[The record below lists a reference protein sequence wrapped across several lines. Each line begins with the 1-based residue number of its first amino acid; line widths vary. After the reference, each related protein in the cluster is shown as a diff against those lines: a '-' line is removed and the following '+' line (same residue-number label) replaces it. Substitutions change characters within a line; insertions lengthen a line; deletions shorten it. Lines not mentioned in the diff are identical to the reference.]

1 MKKVKTAA
9 ALLCSACL
17 VLSGTAVPTMADS
30 VKVVTLG
37 ADLTQDQKNTMM
49 KYFNVDSNQVQIL
62 TITNQDER
70 DHLSAYVPLEQ
81 IGTRTVSCAYVKPTQ
96 SGGIKVRTANLNW
109 VTCNM
114 IATSL
119 STSGVKNCEV
129 VAACPFEVS
138 GTGALTGIQ
147 MAYETATGEQLD
159 STKKELATEEM
170 VVTGNLADEVGKN
183 DATTVMNNSKIQV
196 IKDNVQNVDDIYN
209 IVVNVAQ
216 QNNVNLD
223 SDQINKI
230 VELLKQIAQ
239 QEYNYDDVKATL
251 EQVEQNTSGDNDELG
266 DIDDEEDDTV
276 NAGDSADGDDILN
289 NVDNSALG
297 GDIVESSTENP
308 SLEEDSG
315 LIEDDGD
322 DQSDGDLS
330 ETEEPQ
336 EPDGD
341 ETTDDSTLGN
351 TDEGDTLRPLG
362 YIDSDFI
369 YGMAHKD
376 DIISGADGSRTY
388 AMYRVGIIDVDYNLI
403 KEYEQ
408 PDIYVSSTEVQGKR
422 ITLSRIV
429 KSGSGY
435 VSTSIDQLINK
446 DENVIENAVKAETI
460 STDARKQELYID
472 LITKVNDISVTY
484 RTSGEIIFKDNTKLE
499 LEDDFSWNG
508 RYYVYGYGKF
518 QGSRTQLESAITLAY
533 DTYGTVV
540 DSNSKL
546 VWKRYRST
554 QASIDGIVPV
564 TSGDSIVN
572 AVVAV
577 SNYLGADFNAV
588 SYMEQGHTAVETFDN
603 IRGVHGISLTGI
615 TYEKALSYVG
625 DGSPVIARIG
635 EDEYIIIT
643 AYNSSEIAYIEA
655 STGAQKTASMN
666 EAGKMFSQGGNIYV
680 TYYK

>member
-276 NAGDSADGDDILN
+276 NAGDPADGDDILN

-351 TDEGDTLRPLG
+351 TDEGDT
-362 YIDSDFI
+362 DSDEGTDETENSATSDELDTSALTENQKTMFDKAENFCKGEYEGDATALTAAMEDDTATASVI
-369 YGMAHKD
+369 LDSEKGAAHTNDVEKAYLK
-376 DIISGADGSRTY
+376 ILTEGTASYQADGT
-388 AMYRVGIIDVDYNLI
+388 
-403 KEYEQ
+403 E
-408 PDIYVSSTEVQGKR
+408 IYMSTELNMVDKSMKEIFGLSADAQASPELGELSDDDR
-422 ITLSRIV
+422 QTLYNETM
-429 KSGSGY
+429 KFFEKLYGE
-435 VSTSIDQLINK
+435 STETYDTTDADST
-446 DENVIENAVKAETI
+446 ETAGGEENAE
-460 STDARKQELYID
+460 
-472 LITKVNDISVTY
+472 
-484 RTSGEIIFKDNTKLE
+484 
-499 LEDDFSWNG
+499 
-508 RYYVYGYGKF
+508 
-518 QGSRTQLESAITLAY
+518 
-533 DTYGTVV
+533 
-540 DSNSKL
+540 
-546 VWKRYRST
+546 
-554 QASIDGIVPV
+554 
-564 TSGDSIVN
+564 
-572 AVVAV
+572 
-577 SNYLGADFNAV
+577 
-588 SYMEQGHTAVETFDN
+588 
-603 IRGVHGISLTGI
+603 
-615 TYEKALSYVG
+615 
-625 DGSPVIARIG
+625 
-635 EDEYIIIT
+635 
-643 AYNSSEIAYIEA
+643 
-655 STGAQKTASMN
+655 
-666 EAGKMFSQGGNIYV
+666 
-680 TYYK
+680 

>member
-1 MKKVKTAA
+1 MKKAKSAA

-37 ADLTQDQKNTMM
+37 ADLSQDQKNTMM
-49 KYFNVDSNQVQIL
+49 KYFNVDSSQVQIL
-62 TITNQDER
+62 TVTNQDER
-70 DHLSAYVPLEQ
+70 DHLSAYVPIEQ

-251 EQVEQNTSGDNDELG
+251 EQVDQNTSGDSGELG
-266 DIDDEEDDTV
+266 DIADEEDDTV
-276 NAGDSADGDDILN
+276 NAGDTADGDDILN
-289 NVDNSALG
+289 SVDNSALG

-308 SLEEDSG
+308 SLEQESG
-315 LIEDDGD
+315 LVEDNSSDQD
-322 DQSDGDLS
+322 DEMNSTDMPE
-330 ETEEPQ
+330 ETA
-336 EPDGD
+336 GD

-351 TDEGDTLRPLG
+351 IDEEADQTEGVENGTTTDELDTSSLTEDQLTLFNKAENFCKGEYEGDTAALTTAMEDETATASVVLDAENG
-362 YIDSDFI
+362 ATLSKDVEKAYLQILTEGTDS
-369 YGMAHKD
+369 YQ
-376 DIISGADGSRTY
+376 ADGT
-388 AMYRVGIIDVDYNLI
+388 
-403 KEYEQ
+403 E
-408 PDIYVSSTEVQGKR
+408 IYMSTELNMVDKSMKEIFG
-422 ITLSRIV
+422 LSA
-429 KSGSGY
+429 
-435 VSTSIDQLINK
+435 D
-446 DENVIENAVKAETI
+446 
-460 STDARKQELYID
+460 
-472 LITKVNDISVTY
+472 
-484 RTSGEIIFKDNTKLE
+484 
-499 LEDDFSWNG
+499 
-508 RYYVYGYGKF
+508 
-518 QGSRTQLESAITLAY
+518 
-533 DTYGTVV
+533 
-540 DSNSKL
+540 
-546 VWKRYRST
+546 T
-554 QASIDGIVPV
+554 QASPELSELSDEDRQ
-564 TSGDSIVN
+564 TLYN
-572 AVVAV
+572 
-577 SNYLGADFNAV
+577 
-588 SYMEQGHTAVETFDN
+588 ETMKFF
-603 IRGVHGISLTGI
+603 
-615 TYEKALSYVG
+615 EKLY
-625 DGSPVIARIG
+625 G
-635 EDEYIIIT
+635 E
-643 AYNSSEIAYIEA
+643 SSETYNTDEA
-655 STGAQKTASMN
+655 ETTETADTENS
-666 EAGKMFSQGGNIYV
+666 EDYAE
-680 TYYK
+680 

>member
-276 NAGDSADGDDILN
+276 NAGDPADGDDILN

-351 TDEGDTLRPLG
+351 TDEGDT
-362 YIDSDFI
+362 DSDEGTDETENSATLAKNVEKAYLKILTEGTASYQAEGTEI
-369 YGMAHKD
+369 YM
-376 DIISGADGSRTY
+376 
-388 AMYRVGIIDVDYNLI
+388 
-403 KEYEQ
+403 
-408 PDIYVSSTEVQGKR
+408 STELNMVDKSMKEIFGLSADAQASPELGELSDDDR
-422 ITLSRIV
+422 QTLYNETM
-429 KSGSGY
+429 KFFEKLYGE
-435 VSTSIDQLINK
+435 STETYDTTDADST
-446 DENVIENAVKAETI
+446 ETAGGEENAE
-460 STDARKQELYID
+460 
-472 LITKVNDISVTY
+472 
-484 RTSGEIIFKDNTKLE
+484 
-499 LEDDFSWNG
+499 
-508 RYYVYGYGKF
+508 
-518 QGSRTQLESAITLAY
+518 
-533 DTYGTVV
+533 
-540 DSNSKL
+540 
-546 VWKRYRST
+546 
-554 QASIDGIVPV
+554 
-564 TSGDSIVN
+564 
-572 AVVAV
+572 
-577 SNYLGADFNAV
+577 
-588 SYMEQGHTAVETFDN
+588 
-603 IRGVHGISLTGI
+603 
-615 TYEKALSYVG
+615 
-625 DGSPVIARIG
+625 
-635 EDEYIIIT
+635 
-643 AYNSSEIAYIEA
+643 
-655 STGAQKTASMN
+655 
-666 EAGKMFSQGGNIYV
+666 
-680 TYYK
+680 